1 LALSDDN
8 RNIGVRHCK
17 LGHMGAAIIFHKVV
31 QERLDSLTRFIKTM
45 SEVAHT
51 SKNVDGVLAI
61 IFVLHELYTLCLKK
75 TRH

>member
-1 LALSDDN
+1 
-8 RNIGVRHCK
+8 
-17 LGHMGAAIIFHKVV
+17 MGAAIIFHKVV
-31 QERLDSLTRFIKTM
+31 QERLDRLTRFIKTM